1 MKKINFIA
9 IGIILISALI
19 VSAAVAAEVKKID
32 LGKPALLVIDVAND
46 VCDEKGVLNKLG
58 VWKYGKEHGTFKN
71 IAKAIKL
78 AEKKGIPIIR
88 IWIDYLP
95 GMPDVPKRG
104 FIYGAKVKFGDF
116 FIEHTWGA
124 KPFAGLEP
132 GEGQLEVIKKRFN
145 SFHNT
150 NLKPLLDAL
159 GVDTLIITGVSC
171 HACVNGTIVGANDW
185 DYKLIVLHDAIA
197 GPSEGMCNFLF
208 TKLWPSWGVK
218 VVTILEALGK

>member
-19 VSAAVAAEVKKID
+19 VSVAVAAEVKKID

-46 VCDEKGVLNKLG
+46 VCHEKGVLAKLG
-58 VWKYGKEHGTFKN
+58 VWKYGKEHGTCKN

-104 FIYGAKVKFGDF
+104 FIYDAKVKLGEF

-145 SFHNT
+145 GFHNT
-150 NLKPLLDAL
+150 NLKPLLDSL
-159 GVDTLIITGVSC
+159 GVDTVLVTGVSC

-185 DYKLIVLHDAIA
+185 DYKIIALHDAIA

-208 TKLWPSWGVK
+208 TNLWPSWGVK
-218 VVTILEALGK
+218 VVEISEALGG

>member
-1 MKKINFIA
+1 VEDMKKINFIA

-58 VWKYGKEHGTFKN
+58 VWKYGKEHGTFK
-71 IAKAIKL
+71 
-78 AEKKGIPIIR
+78 
-88 IWIDYLP
+88 IDYLP

-159 GVDTLIITGVSC
+159 GVDTLMI
-171 HACVNGTIVGANDW
+171 GTISLLPFMMPLLDQARECAIFSLQNFG
-185 DYKLIVLHDAIA
+185 LH
-197 GPSEGMCNFLF
+197 GGLKS
-208 TKLWPSWGVK
+208 
-218 VVTILEALGK
+218 